1 VTGLQELFRDGCV
14 PSNVQRRINSRRC
27 KRAPVIK
34 TVKKIINEEMDAV
47 VEELK
52 EESADVTERSVLGP
66 VIDDVQEK
74 VQVTAPVFYD
84 CSGWSSV
91 SPRASR
97 TLDQDL

>member
-1 VTGLQELFRDGCV
+1 MVVSPRTSKGGSTAGGARGLLL
-14 PSNVQRRINSRRC
+14 
-27 KRAPVIK
+27 PVIK

-52 EESADVTERSVLGP
+52 EESADVTERSVLGT